1 MPEPTAAT
9 VLSSPAAAGA
19 APRVAALIPAYREA
33 RHIAAVV
40 RATRPQVDEVLVV
53 DDGSPDDTAAQAE
66 AAGAR
71 VIRHAANR
79 GKGAAIKTGLAALRE
94 RGARFIVLLDGDGQH
109 ASDEIP
115 RFVAAAEAGAELV
128 VGNRLGDTRD
138 MPLVRRWVNRFM
150 SWRISRACGTPIPDT
165 QCGFRLLARDA
176 VPALLGETDRFDFE
190 TEMLVLAARA
200 GHRIASVPIRTIY
213 GEEKSKISPV
223 RDALRFFRLMR
234 RLTGR
239 WL

>member
-1 MPEPTAAT
+1 MPNPSTDTA
-9 VLSSPAAAGA
+9 P
-19 APRVAALIPAYREA
+19 PHVAALIPAFREA

-40 RATRPQVDEVLVV
+40 RATLPHADEVWVV
-53 DDGSPDDTAAQAE
+53 DDGSPDDTAAVAE

-71 VIRHAANR
+71 LVRHPVNR

-109 ASDEIP
+109 AAGEIP

-128 VGNRLGDTRD
+128 VGNRFNDVRT
-138 MPLVRRWVNRFM
+138 MPVIRRCVNRFM

-200 GHRIASVPIRTIY
+200 GRKIASVPISTIY

-223 RDALRFFRLMR
+223 RDAIRFFKLMK
-234 RLTGR
+234 RLTGS

>member
-1 MPEPTAAT
+1 MPEPTVAT

-71 VIRHAANR
+71 VIRHGANR

-94 RGARFIVLLDGDGQH
+94 RGARYIVLLDGDGQH

-200 GHRIASVPIRTIY
+200 GRRIASVPIRTIY

>member
-1 MPEPTAAT
+1 MPNSLPDTA
-9 VLSSPAAAGA
+9 P
-19 APRVAALIPAYREA
+19 PRVAALIPAYREA

-40 RATRPQVDEVLVV
+40 RATLPHADEVWVV
-53 DDGSPDDTAAQAE
+53 DDGSPDDTAAVAE

-71 VIRHAANR
+71 LVRHPANL

-109 ASDEIP
+109 AAEEIP

-128 VGNRLGDTRD
+128 VGNRFNDVRT
-138 MPLVRRWVNRFM
+138 MPVIRRGVNRFM

-176 VPALLGETDRFDFE
+176 VPAMLGETDRFDFE

-200 GHRIASVPIRTIY
+200 GRKIASVPISTIY

-223 RDALRFFRLMR
+223 RDAIRFFKLMK
-234 RLTGR
+234 RLTGS

>member
-1 MPEPTAAT
+1 MPNSLPDTA
-9 VLSSPAAAGA
+9 P
-19 APRVAALIPAYREA
+19 PRVAALIPAYREA

-40 RATRPQVDEVLVV
+40 RATLPHADEVWVV
-53 DDGSPDDTAAQAE
+53 DDGSPDDTAAVAE

-71 VIRHAANR
+71 LVRHPANL
-79 GKGAAIKTGLAALRE
+79 GKGAASKTGLAALRE

-109 ASDEIP
+109 AAEEIP

-128 VGNRLGDTRD
+128 VGNRFNDVRT
-138 MPLVRRWVNRFM
+138 MPVIRRGVNRFM

-176 VPALLGETDRFDFE
+176 VPAMLGETDRFDFE

-200 GHRIASVPIRTIY
+200 GRKIASVPISTIY

-223 RDALRFFRLMR
+223 RDAIRFFKLMK
-234 RLTGR
+234 RLTGS